1 MKSKDRY
8 FTPLGARISVS
19 IEDAATL
26 TGLSRSRIYELID
39 AGQVRSIHIG
49 RRHLVL
55 VSSLHELL
63 GEHSESTHVDLAANN
78 SVDA

>member
-1 MKSKDRY
+1 MKSKSRF

-19 IEDAATL
+19 IEDAAIL

-39 AGQVRSIHIG
+39 ANEIRSIHIG

-55 VSSLHELL
+55 VSSLLELL
-63 GEHSESTHVDLAANN
+63 GETFQKCDETAG
-78 SVDA
+78 